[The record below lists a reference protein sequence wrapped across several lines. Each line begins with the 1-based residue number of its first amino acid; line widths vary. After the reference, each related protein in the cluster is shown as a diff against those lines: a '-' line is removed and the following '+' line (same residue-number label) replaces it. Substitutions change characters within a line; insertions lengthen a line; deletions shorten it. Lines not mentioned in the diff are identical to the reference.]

1 MRLQVIG
8 DPVLHSKSPVI
19 HSAMLAMLGLEDIT
33 YTARVVR
40 RGELLDY
47 FGWARE
53 TGVVGF
59 NATMPHKEDL
69 VPLMDGLDEAARA
82 IGSVNTVCLRNGKMW
97 GHSTDGPGFLA
108 ALENELHISPA
119 GRTIILLGAG
129 GAARAVAC
137 ALARA
142 GAARVYVCNRTQERA
157 AALCA
162 LDSSGR
168 LIPAGFDGETL
179 RRLSSSSDLLVN
191 CTNLGMEGC
200 PGQFADFSF
209 LDALPRAAA
218 VYDLIYHPAETELLR
233 QANYRGLSTN
243 NGLSMLVWQAVLA
256 LEYFLDRP
264 LRRLELAHAAA
275 AALLEDEGETYGAL
289 SQREN

>member
-19 HSAMLAMLGLEDIT
+19 HGAMLARLGLDDIT

-40 RGELLDY
+40 RGELPDY
-47 FGWARE
+47 LVWARE
-53 TGVVGF
+53 NGVIGF

-69 VPLMDGLDEAARA
+69 VPQMDELDAAARS
-82 IGSVNTVCLRNGKMW
+82 IGSVNTVRLRDGKLS

-108 ALENELHISPA
+108 ALEHELHISPV
-119 GRTIILLGAG
+119 GRTITLLGAG

-137 ALARA
+137 ALAQA
-142 GAARVYVCNRTQERA
+142 GAARVYVCNRTGERS

-162 LDSSGR
+162 LDPSGR
-168 LIPAGFDGETL
+168 LIPCWFDHEA
-179 RRLSSSSDLLVN
+179 LSRAAACSNLLVN

-209 LDALPRAAA
+209 LDALPRGGA

-233 QANYRGLSTN
+233 QARRRGLAAC

-264 LRRLELAHAAA
+264 LSREDLARAAV
-275 AALLEDEGETYGAL
+275 AAL
-289 SQREN
+289 S

>member
-1 MRLQVIG
+1 MKLQVIG

-19 HSAMLAMLGLEDIT
+19 HGAMLARLGLEDVI

-40 RGELLDY
+40 RGELPDY
-47 FGWARE
+47 LVWARE
-53 TGVVGF
+53 NGVIGF

-69 VPLMDGLDEAARA
+69 VPLVDELDAAARA
-82 IGSVNTVCLRNGKMW
+82 VGSVNTVCLRDGKLY

-108 ALENELHISPA
+108 ALEHELHIDPNR
-119 GRTIILLGAG
+119 RTVTLLGAG

-137 ALARA
+137 ALAQA
-142 GAARVYVCNRTQERA
+142 GAERVYVCNRTVERA

-162 LDSSGR
+162 LDQTGCLVPNR
-168 LIPAGFDGETL
+168 FDTETL
-179 RRLSSSSDLLVN
+179 SSLSARSDLLVN

-200 PGQFADFSF
+200 PSQFEDLSF
-209 LDALPRAAA
+209 LDALPQGAA
-218 VYDLIYHPAETELLR
+218 VYDLIYHPAETKLLR
-233 QANYRGLSTN
+233 QARRRGLAAS

-264 LRRLELAHAAA
+264 LDRENLARAA
-275 AALLEDEGETYGAL
+275 ETAL
-289 SQREN
+289 S

>member
-1 MRLQVIG
+1 MKLQVIG

-19 HSAMLAMLGLEDIT
+19 HGAMLAALGLNDIP

-40 RGELLDY
+40 RGELPDY
-47 FGWARE
+47 LAWAKE
-53 TGVVGF
+53 NGVTGF

-69 VPLMDGLDEAARA
+69 VPLMDGLDAAARA
-82 IGSVNTVCLRNGKMW
+82 VGSVNTVCLRDGKW
-97 GHSTDGPGFLA
+97 SGYSTDGPGFLA
-108 ALENELHISPA
+108 ALEHELSVSPA
-119 GRTIILLGAG
+119 GRTITLLGAG

-142 GAARVYVCNRTQERA
+142 GAARVYVCNRTMERA

-162 LDSSGR
+162 LDPSGR
-168 LIPAGFDGETL
+168 LVPSRFDSETL
-179 RRLSSSSDLLVN
+179 SGLAALSDLVVN

-200 PGQFADFSF
+200 PGRFEDFSF
-209 LDALPRAAA
+209 LDALPRGAAA
-218 VYDLIYHPAETELLR
+218 YDLIYHPAETELLR
-233 QANYRGLSTN
+233 QARRRGLAAA

-264 LRRLELAHAAA
+264 LDREDLARAATA
-275 AALLEDEGETYGAL
+275 GLL
-289 SQREN
+289 

>member
-8 DPVLHSKSPVI
+8 DPVLHSRSPAI
-19 HSAMLAMLGLEDIT
+19 HGAMLAALGLENIP

-40 RGELLDY
+40 RGELPDY
-47 FGWARE
+47 LAWAKE
-53 TGVVGF
+53 NGVAGF

-69 VPLMDGLDEAARA
+69 VPLMDALDDAARS
-82 IGSVNTVCLRNGKMW
+82 IGSVNTVCLREGKLY

-108 ALENELHISPA
+108 ALEHELHIDPA
-119 GRTIILLGAG
+119 GQTVALLGAG

-142 GAARVYVCNRTQERA
+142 GAARVYVCNRTRERA
-157 AALCA
+157 AALCE
-162 LDSSGR
+162 LDPTGC
-168 LIPAGFDGETL
+168 LTPAGFDAGTL
-179 RRLSSSSDLLVN
+179 SRLSARSGLLIN

-200 PGQFADFSF
+200 PDQFADLSF
-209 LDALPRAAA
+209 LDALPRGAA

-233 QANYRGLSTN
+233 QARRRGLAAA

-256 LEYFLDRP
+256 LEYFLDRS
-264 LRRLELAHAAA
+264 LDREELARAAGL
-275 AALLEDEGETYGAL
+275 ALL
-289 SQREN
+289 